1 MRVHDLAGTPVEDL
15 GVRPAHRRRMTRRD
29 LLEGNPDLPDLAD
42 VHLDGRPRAGVDVEE
57 ETVTWPSPGRP
68 AREWPVS
75 KASIGS
81 AGRRP
86 DGHAA
91 RACRRRDGQRCDGR
105 QRWGPQLPRTI
116 SSVGSTTVRGRRVPV
131 RRTSSAAR

>member
-1 MRVHDLAGTPVEDL
+1 MRVSIRRTMRVHDLAGTPVEDL

-75 KASIGS
+75 KASSRVGWSPPGRSRCKGS
-81 AGRRP
+81 SPPRR
-86 DGHAA
+86 
-91 RACRRRDGQRCDGR
+91 
-105 QRWGPQLPRTI
+105 
-116 SSVGSTTVRGRRVPV
+116 
-131 RRTSSAAR
+131 SAL